1 MKTFVFVTQS
11 SDKTKEA
18 ERILGVKLH
27 RRNID
32 LPEIQAIDVEDV
44 VVYKAKKAFK
54 FLREPVII
62 EDTGLFIEAWNGLP
76 GALIKWYLQRVGTE
90 GICKMLQQFP
100 NRLARAK
107 TIVATYDGIDEP
119 HTFIGE
125 INGQISMTPIG
136 NQGFGWDSIFIP
148 DGALK
153 TFGEM
158 PPAEKD
164 RFSMRRLAFEA
175 MKNFYTLKN

>member
-18 ERILGVKLH
+18 ERILGIKLH

-32 LPEIQAIDVEDV
+32 LPEIQAVDVEDV

-54 FLREPVII
+54 LIHEPIII
-62 EDTGLFIEAWNGLP
+62 EDTGLFIETWNGLP

-90 GICKMLQQFP
+90 GICKMMQQFP
-100 NRLARAK
+100 NRLAKAK
-107 TIVATYDGIDEP
+107 TIVATYNGTDEP
-119 HTFIGE
+119 KTFTGE
-125 INGQISMTPIG
+125 IKGQISMLPIG
-136 NQGFGWDSIFIP
+136 SMGFGWDSIFIP

-158 PPAEKD
+158 SPSEKD

-175 MKNFYTLKN
+175 MKNYYKQRN